1 MIQNDNQHT
10 LVSQIKEN
18 NETVL
23 KDLYQNNYY
32 KIEAYVL
39 KNNGTRPQAKDVY
52 QEAFLAV
59 WQNIKKGA
67 FTPQSDSAVQGYL
80 YQIAKNK
87 WTDILRSSRYKKTQ
101 NGITDLQLMEQ
112 QTEHDTETEQN
123 ISTVMEAFKELG
135 EECRELLTRFY
146 FSKMPLSEIAS
157 HFNIAEASVRNKK
170 YRCIQKLKVLS
181 NPQIHEN
188 NK

>member
-1 MIQNDNQHT
+1 MIQNENQHT

-23 KDLYQNNYY
+23 KELYQNNYY
-32 KIEAYVL
+32 KIEAYIL
-39 KNNGTRPQAKDVY
+39 KNNGTKPQAKDIY

-67 FTPQSDSAVQGYL
+67 FTPQNEGAVQGYL

-87 WTDILRSSRYKKTQ
+87 WTDVLRSSRYKKTQ
-101 NGITDLQLMEQ
+101 QGLTDLHLMEH
-112 QTEHDTETEQN
+112 EKEPDTETDEN
-123 ISTVMEAFKELG
+123 IKTVMTAFNELG
-135 EECRELLTRFY
+135 EECRQLLTRFY

-157 HFNIAEASVRNKK
+157 HFNIGEASARNKK
-170 YRCIQKLKVLS
+170 YRCIQKLKMLS

-188 NK
+188 KT